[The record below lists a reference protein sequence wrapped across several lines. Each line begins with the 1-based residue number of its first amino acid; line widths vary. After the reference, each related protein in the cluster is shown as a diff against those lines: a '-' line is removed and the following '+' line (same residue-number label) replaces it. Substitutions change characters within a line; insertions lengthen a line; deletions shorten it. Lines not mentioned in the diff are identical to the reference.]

1 MAEVVIQQ
9 LRAAGTPTNPPPQF
23 RAASQKQVTEGG
35 AFKSLTKYTGN
46 TSEYHDWSFS
56 ARRVLTRADERFG
69 GLLQWIS
76 GQVDDVKEMCLSTG
90 ERRTSVQLTWN
101 GSTWNCTRCW
111 PSRHPTRHWHP
122 SSRSRKLKSKG
133 SSAGTGSPT
142 SRGASHGVGDA
153 PRKSAEGHRPPTG
166 ILSMGKQV

>member
-9 LRAAGTPTNPPPQF
+9 LRAAETPTNPPPQF
-23 RAASQKQVTEGG
+23 RATSQKQVTESG

-46 TSEYHDWSFS
+46 PSEYHDWSFS

-76 GQVDDVKEMCLSTG
+76 GQVDDVKDVLEYRRTTDLSTTNL
-90 ERRTSVQLTWN
+90 EWPNLELYVLLAIKTSDTALA
-101 GSTWNCTRCW
+101 SI
-111 PSRHPTRHWHP
+111 
-122 SSRSRKLKSKG
+122 KSLEE
-133 SSAGTGSPT
+133 SPT

-166 ILSMGKQV
+166 ILSMGKQI

>member
-9 LRAAGTPTNPPPQF
+9 RRAAETPTNPPPQF
-23 RAASQKQVTEGG
+23 GAASQKQVTEGG

-111 PSRHPTRHWHP
+111 TSRHPTRHWHP
-122 SSRSRKLKSKG
+122 SSRSRI
-133 SSAGTGSPT
+133 SPR